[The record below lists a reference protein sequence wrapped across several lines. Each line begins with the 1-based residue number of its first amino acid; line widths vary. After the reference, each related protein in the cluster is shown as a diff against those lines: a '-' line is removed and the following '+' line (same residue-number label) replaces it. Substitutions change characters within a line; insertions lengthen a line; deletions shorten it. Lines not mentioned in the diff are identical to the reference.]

1 MPINN
6 QVNNLTV
13 KCTIGGFHVMP
24 RDHKII
30 ELDHISQD
38 TNFWLSSHNFGK
50 VAIIQ
55 KFYYFPKRKRFCMG
69 QPCWIT
75 WHIKLWLE
83 NQKLASWLKRPS
95 SIHIWSHKS
104 GICFLRDLWS
114 PDITWKLP
122 SALKEPCRDYSM
134 ITFRTLSQWNRSA
147 RLLIFLSWRKL

>member
-38 TNFWLSSHNFGK
+38 TNFWLSSHDFSK

-55 KFYYFPKRKRFCMG
+55 KFYYFPKCKRVLYGAAMLDDIAHQIMTG
-69 QPCWIT
+69 KPKIG
-75 WHIKLWLE
+75 KLTKATELYPYLE
-83 NQKLASWLKRPS
+83 S
-95 SIHIWSHKS
+95 
-104 GICFLRDLWS
+104 
-114 PDITWKLP
+114 
-122 SALKEPCRDYSM
+122 
-134 ITFRTLSQWNRSA
+134 
-147 RLLIFLSWRKL
+147 